1 MKYLLP
7 GISFCWNIYRLTV
20 DFDWESG
27 VDFAVDVFGLAGVDA
42 GVFVD
47 LEVGDH
53 QDGLAAVRL
62 EVGHQQD
69 VVVLT
74 KKDGGYRR
82 YRHIKKGFESGALYN
97 NIKRLE
103 RIVFALEKNAY
114 NPLYYIDIL

>member
-1 MKYLLP
+1 MKYLLL
-7 GISFCWNIYRLTV
+7 GISFCWNIVYRLTV

-62 EVGHQQD
+62 EVGHQQN

-74 KKDGGYRR
+74 ETDGGYRR
-82 YRHIKKGFESGALYN
+82 YRHIK
-97 NIKRLE
+97 
-103 RIVFALEKNAY
+103 
-114 NPLYYIDIL
+114 

>member
-1 MKYLLP
+1 MKYLLL

-74 KKDGGYRR
+74 KKKMVVIDGT
-82 YRHIKKGFESGALYN
+82 
-97 NIKRLE
+97 
-103 RIVFALEKNAY
+103 
-114 NPLYYIDIL
+114 DT